1 MSQTSWRSDHLR
13 LRTFRARMVV
23 AIVAAVAAV
32 VVIQVIVTLILDA
45 RSVARIERAL
55 HAQASALA
63 HEIDA
68 AGPANVA
75 ATANHAAQILGT
87 TRVTVRQD
95 GLVVWWSLPD
105 GVSYATASATSG
117 PYQVDL
123 ESVDPVGTNDR
134 WVIFAAIL
142 GGLIVSAVIVWSI
155 SGAFARRLRVALRE
169 LSRTADRIARGQLEA
184 RAYVTDD
191 EVGTVA
197 RVFNRMAARLQ
208 REDARQREFLADVAH
223 ELRTPITAIE
233 GFAHALHD
241 GTARTAE
248 AQAESAQ
255 IIFEEAAR
263 MREFVRDLQEITW
276 LDLDPP
282 VTRAA
287 VHLGELARNEVL
299 RQSVSATARGVQL
312 IPPTNDV
319 VVTSDPEHVRT
330 IVANLL
336 SNAIHATLEGGQ
348 VALTVGEGAGPD
360 GTTAFV
366 AVADTGVGI
375 APEHIPLLFER
386 LFRVETARAY
396 RDGKG
401 SGLGL
406 SIVQR
411 LVGLL
416 DGRIIVTSEVGVG
429 STFTLWLADI
439 DRAGVIPRRATQD

>member
-1 MSQTSWRSDHLR
+1 MNHTWRLSDHVR

-23 AIVAAVAAV
+23 AIVAAIAAV
-32 VVIQVIVTLILDA
+32 VVIQIVITLILDT
-45 RSVARIERAL
+45 RSVARVERTL
-55 HAQASALA
+55 HAQAAALA

-68 AGPANVA
+68 GGPNDVA
-75 ATANHAAQILGT
+75 ATANHAAQILGA

-105 GVSYATASATSG
+105 GVSYATASAASG
-117 PYQVDL
+117 AYQVDL
-123 ESVDPVGTNDR
+123 ESVDPIGTNDQ
-134 WVIFAAIL
+134 WIIFVAIL

-169 LSRTADRIARGQLEA
+169 LSRTADRIALGQLEA

-191 EVGTVA
+191 EIGTVA
-197 RVFNRMAARLQ
+197 RVLNRMAARLQ
-208 REDARQREFLADVAH
+208 REDVRQREFLADVAH

-241 GTARTAE
+241 GTARTPE
-248 AQAESAQ
+248 ARAESAE
-255 IIFEEAAR
+255 IISQEAAR
-263 MREFVRDLQEITW
+263 LREFVRDLQEITW

-282 VTRAA
+282 LTRVT
-287 VHLGELARNEVL
+287 VHLGDLAREEVTS
-299 RQSVSATARGVQL
+299 QSISANAKGVRL

-319 VVTSDPEHVRT
+319 VVTSDPGHVRT

-336 SNAIHATLEGGQ
+336 SNAINATLEGGQ
-348 VALTVGEGAGPD
+348 VALIVGKGAGPD
-360 GTTAFV
+360 GTTTFV
-366 AVADTGVGI
+366 AVTDTGVGI
-375 APEHIPLLFER
+375 EPAHIPLLFER
-386 LFRVETARAY
+386 LFRVETARAR

-411 LVGLL
+411 LVGML
-416 DGRIIVTSEVGVG
+416 DGRITISSDVGVG

-439 DRAGVIPRRATQD
+439 DRASAVPARPIQD